1 MLLEG
6 SLNEVRL
13 DGRVALVTGAGRGLG
28 RGYARLL
35 AARGAKVVVN
45 DPGVGLGGEG
55 HDESPARDVVAE
67 IEAAGGVAVANFDTV
82 ATEEGARAMV
92 GQAMD
97 SFGKIDIVV
106 NNAGNFYT
114 RHSFDQTSPESFA
127 HIWQVHVIGS
137 VNVIRAAWPHMVA
150 QKYGRIINTAS
161 HTGYLGSRDNLEY
174 SAAKAAIH
182 GITRTLSLEAGDH
195 GIAIN
200 AVAPGGVT
208 RPVKLIPGILDKMPA
223 GAFEPELVA
232 PTVVWLA
239 HEDCKVSGEIFGV
252 MAGTT
257 TRIKVVETPGYCS
270 RSPTPEA
277 IRDAFDDLILD
288 QPRFDAS
295 GLVTGKEAELRGM
308 ELVERFT
315 KA

>member
-1 MLLEG
+1 MT
-6 SLNEVRL
+6 EVRL

-28 RGYARLL
+28 RAHARLL
-35 AARGAKVVVN
+35 AAHGARVVVN

-55 HDESPARDVVAE
+55 GDQAPARDVVAE
-67 IEAAGGVAVANFDTV
+67 IEAAGGSAVANFDTV
-82 ATEEGARAMV
+82 ATEDGARAMIR
-92 GQAMD
+92 QAID
-97 SFGKIDIVV
+97 SFGRIDIVV

-114 RHSFDQTSPESFA
+114 RHGFDETSPESFA

-161 HTGYLGSRDNLEY
+161 HTGYLGSRNNLEY

-195 GIAIN
+195 NIAVN
-200 AVAPGGVT
+200 AIAPGAVT
-208 RPVKLIPGILDKMPA
+208 RPVRLIPGILDMMPA

-239 HEDCKVSGEIFGV
+239 HEDCKVTGEIFGV

-270 RSPTPEA
+270 RNPTPEA
-277 IRDAFDDLILD
+277 IRDAFEDVILD
-288 QPRFDAS
+288 QRRFDAA
-295 GLVTGKEAELRGM
+295 GLVIGKEAELRGM
-308 ELVERFT
+308 DLVERFT
-315 KA
+315 AS